1 MLYFWGETKVREDH
15 ILLPESYSIFNHYC
29 QLDTATYIWGE
40 LKPTLYQWIKSFQ
53 GHIIYQE
60 GQEVLISQTDK
71 IRLVLGEEE
80 KNMGRVYQQT
90 KYSDILVING
100 TADYLDKFPASHLK
114 LGAWVAS
121 RDDYLAYAL
130 EQEMLKALRKICIS
144 IAPFVYLLF
153 AFIKQNY
160 FNA

>member
-1 MLYFWGETKVREDH
+1 MKLGDRIVDGVAILEQMRIEVKPIHYRFTFGGETEVWEDH
-15 ILLPESYSIFNHYC
+15 ILLPESCSIFNHYC

-80 KNMGRVYQQT
+80 KNMGRVYRQKNT
-90 KYSDILVING
+90 LIY
-100 TADYLDKFPASHLK
+100 
-114 LGAWVAS
+114 
-121 RDDYLAYAL
+121 
-130 EQEMLKALRKICIS
+130 
-144 IAPFVYLLF
+144 
-153 AFIKQNY
+153 
-160 FNA
+160 

>member
-1 MLYFWGETKVREDH
+1 MKSSPFTIALLFGGETEVREDH
-15 ILLPESYSIFNHYC
+15 ILLPESCSIFNHYC

-60 GQEVLISQTDK
+60 GQEVLISQTGK

-80 KNMGRVYQQT
+80 KNMGRVYRQT

-100 TADYLDKFPASHLK
+100 TADYLEKIPSK
-114 LGAWVAS
+114 SSKTRCLGG
-121 RDDYLAYAL
+121 
-130 EQEMLKALRKICIS
+130 Q
-144 IAPFVYLLF
+144 
-153 AFIKQNY
+153 
-160 FNA
+160 